1 VKRICSKILV
11 PAALAG
17 VLVSRGAEASVP
29 LCVEVTASAPELTGF
44 RKLVQSELA
53 RHPTHRIV
61 ETDCRSHLRVELFEA
76 AGARFLTAQIDQE
89 VPTRFAI
96 NGTVELGNRLEEA
109 IRLVLHN
116 DPVYLAEDIAH
127 LSAVQRFGQS
137 IVVRGRF
144 IFRMELFET
153 ISRGGNNVVT
163 VPGMALGL
171 TRGWDH
177 WQVLG
182 RFYGGG
188 SPTSVTGTDRALQ
201 AMAGVDG
208 GLTYELFDKAL
219 WSPYVSGCAGV
230 SFVRYIGREQAQSAR
245 ISHVN
250 DIGATLSAR
259 AGARFFRW
267 YNFDLDLFAQ
277 GYLPLYVTKD
287 VDGALFSEAGLYTP
301 SLQIGLGVGF

>member
-1 VKRICSKILV
+1 M
-11 PAALAG
+11 
-17 VLVSRGAEASVP
+17 
-29 LCVEVTASAPELTGF
+29 
-44 RKLVQSELA
+44 
-53 RHPTHRIV
+53 
-61 ETDCRSHLRVELFEA
+61 
-76 AGARFLTAQIDQE
+76 
-89 VPTRFAI
+89 RFAI
-96 NGTVELGNRLEEA
+96 EAPVELKARLEEA

-137 IVVRGRF
+137 IIVRGRF

-153 ISRGGNNVVT
+153 ISAGEQRGHGARAG
-163 VPGMALGL
+163 PRPDARLGSL
-171 TRGWDH
+171 AGPR
-177 WQVLG
+177 QVLW
-182 RFYGGG
+182 RG

-208 GLTYELFDKAL
+208 GLTYELFDKAV

-230 SFVRYIGREQAQSAR
+230 SFVRYIGREQAQSAQV
-245 ISHVN
+245 SHLN

-259 AGARFFRW
+259 VGVRFFRW

-277 GYLPLYVTKD
+277 GYLPLYITKD